1 MQTSH
6 CQREHSLQ
14 HLIHSLCCAFYE
26 FGLCN
31 LLKMQLRSSLTL
43 LKTFHRLLTILEIRT
58 FPLQGLALCVSDIS
72 WVRILSSLLFTR
84 LDPLVQMSGPPRSS
98 SNKAHLKAANS
109 TFLFQFSFK
118 KSFRAEPNLYIS
130 CLLNVSFFPH
140 DKSLPH
146 NFIPY
151 EHMVSTQHK
160 SVEF

>member
-1 MQTSH
+1 
-6 CQREHSLQ
+6 
-14 HLIHSLCCAFYE
+14 
-26 FGLCN
+26 
-31 LLKMQLRSSLTL
+31 
-43 LKTFHRLLTILEIRT
+43 
-58 FPLQGLALCVSDIS
+58 
-72 WVRILSSLLFTR
+72 
-84 LDPLVQMSGPPRSS
+84 MSGPPRSS

-160 SVEF
+160 SVEFWNNTRSYQEFPVCYAQVPYKSYYISSSQQP